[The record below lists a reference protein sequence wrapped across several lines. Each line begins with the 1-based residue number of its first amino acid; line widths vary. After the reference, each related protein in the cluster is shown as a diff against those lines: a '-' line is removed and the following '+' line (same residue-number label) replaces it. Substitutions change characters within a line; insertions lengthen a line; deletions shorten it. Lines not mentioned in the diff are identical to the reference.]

1 MQKATQKTSYSG
13 FAKCSC
19 IALSLLLCG
28 IFSVCAQE
36 QIPANSPYKNPGL
49 SIEQRV
55 DDLLMRMTP
64 EEKVGQLST
73 LLGWHM
79 YTKTKNGVVAS
90 EVLKTAVATQN
101 IGALWGTL
109 RADPWTQK
117 TLQTGLNP
125 QLAAKATNAIQKI
138 AVEESRLGI
147 PLFLAEE
154 AMHGHMAIGTT
165 EFPAAIAQ
173 ASTFNPDLNQKMGA
187 AIAAELRAQG
197 AHIGY
202 GPILDL
208 AREPRWS
215 RVEETFGEDPYLIAE
230 MGLGLIKGFQ
240 GSGIDQKDRVIST
253 LKHFAAYGVSE
264 GGHNG
269 GAVHVGERE
278 LMQAYMYPFKKAI
291 DNGALSVMTA
301 YSSVD
306 GIPSTAHK
314 KLLAGL
320 LREQWGFKGFVV
332 SDLGSI
338 EGIKNDHHAA
348 ATLEEA
354 AALAM
359 YAGVDVDLGGNGFD
373 DALFSAFKAGE
384 ISEGRL
390 DEAVKNV
397 LRLKFKMGLFENPYV
412 DEKLPLKVVRNPEHT
427 ALAKEVA
434 LEGITLLKN
443 EGRLL
448 PLSKDLKKIAVIGPN
463 ADTMYNQLG
472 DYTAPQDPEYIIT
485 PLEGIRAKWPNAQVT
500 YVKGT
505 AIRDTTQT
513 DIPAAVAAAKEAEVA
528 IVVLGGSSARDF
540 KTEYLETG
548 AASVSSKEDELLS
561 DMESGEG
568 YDRSTL
574 DLMGKQLELLQ
585 AVAATG
591 TPTVLVL
598 ITGRPLLINWP
609 AKHIPAILDAWYP
622 GSQGGHALADVLIGD
637 YNPAGRLPISIPRS
651 VGQTPVYYNHW
662 WPKRRDYVEES
673 AAALYAF
680 GHGLSYTQFEYSGLT
695 ISQSG
700 NGKNTAFD
708 VSVTIENTGDHDGDE
723 VVQMY
728 LRDEVSS
735 VVTPVKQLR
744 GFKRIHLAKGE
755 SKTLSFKITPED
767 LALYNVDMDF
777 VAEAGS
783 FEIQLGA
790 SSQDIRLTHTL
801 TLTETIPIKN

>member
-19 IALSLLLCG
+19 LVLSFILFG
-28 IFSVCAQE
+28 IFSVCAQDK
-36 QIPANSPYKNPGL
+36 IPPHAAYKNPGL

-55 DDLLMRMTP
+55 DDLLKRMTP

-73 LLGWHM
+73 LLGWPM

-90 EVLKTAVATQN
+90 EALKTAVATQN

-314 KLLAGL
+314 KLLTGL

-359 YAGVDVDLGGNGFD
+359 NAGVDVDLGGNGFD

-384 ISEGRL
+384 VSEERL

-397 LRLKFKMGLFENPYV
+397 LRLKFEMGLFENPYV
-412 DEKLPLKVVRNPEHT
+412 DEKLPAKVVRNPEHT

-443 EGRLL
+443 EGNLL
-448 PLSKDLKKIAVIGPN
+448 PLSKELKKIAVIGPN

-485 PLEGIRAKWPNAQVT
+485 PLEGIRAKWPNAEVT

-622 GSQGGHALADVLIGD
+622 GSQGGHALAEVLIGD

-673 AAALYAF
+673 AGALYAF

-700 NGKNTAFD
+700 NGKDTAFD
-708 VSVTIENTGDHDGDE
+708 VSVTVENTGDHDGDE
-723 VVQMY
+723 VVQLY

-801 TLTETIPIKN
+801 MLTETIRIKN

>member
-19 IALSLLLCG
+19 LVLSFILFG
-28 IFSVCAQE
+28 IFSVCAQDK
-36 QIPANSPYKNPGL
+36 IPTHAAYKNPGL

-55 DDLLMRMTP
+55 DDLLKRMTP

-73 LLGWHM
+73 LLGWPM
-79 YTKTKNGVVAS
+79 YTKTKKGVVAS
-90 EVLKTAVATQN
+90 EALKTAVATQN

-125 QLAAKATNAIQKI
+125 QLVAKATNAIQKI

-314 KLLAGL
+314 KLLTGL
-320 LREQWGFKGFVV
+320 LREQWVFKGFVV

-359 YAGVDVDLGGNGFD
+359 NAGVDVDLGGNGFD

-384 ISEGRL
+384 ISEDRL
-390 DEAVKNV
+390 DEAVENV
-397 LRLKFKMGLFENPYV
+397 LRLKFEMGLFENPYV
-412 DEKLPLKVVRNPEHT
+412 DEKLPAKVVRNPEHT

-443 EGRLL
+443 EGNLL
-448 PLSKDLKKIAVIGPN
+448 PLSKELKKIAVIGPN

-485 PLEGIRAKWPNAQVT
+485 PLEGIRAKWPNAEVT
-500 YVKGT
+500 YIKGT

-622 GSQGGHALADVLIGD
+622 GSQGGHALAEVLIGD

-673 AAALYAF
+673 AGALYAF
-680 GHGLSYTQFEYSGLT
+680 GHGLSYTQFEYSNLT

-700 NGKNTAFD
+700 NGNDTAFD
-708 VSVTIENTGDHDGDE
+708 VSVTVENTGDHDGDE
-723 VVQMY
+723 VVQLY

-755 SKTLSFKITPED
+755 SKALSFQITPED
-767 LALYNVDMDF
+767 LAFYNVDMDF

-790 SSQDIRLTHTL
+790 SSQDIRLTDTL
-801 TLTETIPIKN
+801 TLTETIRLKN

>member
-1 MQKATQKTSYSG
+1 MYSIYLKKLIATVAVLVSVAQL
-13 FAKCSC
+13 FAQDK
-19 IALSLLLCG
+19 
-28 IFSVCAQE
+28 
-36 QIPANSPYKNPGL
+36 IPANAAYKSPNL
-49 SIEQRV
+49 TIEQRV
-55 DDLLMRMTP
+55 EDLLVRMTP

-73 LLGWHM
+73 LLGWPM
-79 YTKTKNGVVAS
+79 YTKTNNGVEAS
-90 EVLKTAVATQN
+90 EALKTAVANQK

-125 QLAAKATNAIQKI
+125 VLAAEATNAIQKI

-173 ASTFNPDLNQKMGA
+173 ASTFNPQLIEKMGSV
-187 AIAAELRAQG
+187 IASELRAQG

-215 RVEETFGEDPYLIAE
+215 RVEETFGEDPYLISE

-240 GSGIDQKDRVIST
+240 GDGINNPEQVIST

-269 GAVHVGERE
+269 GAVHIGRRE
-278 LMQAYMYPFKKAI
+278 LMQDYMYPFKKAI
-291 DNGALSVMTA
+291 DAGALSVMTA

-306 GIPSTAHK
+306 GIPSTANK
-314 KLLAGL
+314 KLLTDL
-320 LREQWGFKGFVV
+320 LREQWGFTGFVV

-348 ATLEEA
+348 SSLEEA
-354 AALAM
+354 AAIAM
-359 YAGVDVDLGGNGFD
+359 NAGVDVDLGGNGFD
-373 DALFSAFKAGE
+373 DALLEAFQDGNVLEK
-384 ISEGRL
+384 RL
-390 DEAVKNV
+390 DSAVAHV
-397 LRLKFKMGLFENPYV
+397 LRLKFEMGLFENPYV
-412 DEKLPLKVVRNPEHT
+412 DEKLPAKVVRNTQHI

-443 EGRLL
+443 EGDLL
-448 PLSKDLKKIAVIGPN
+448 PLSKNLKKIAVIGPN
-463 ADTMYNQLG
+463 ADMMYNQLG

-485 PLEGIRAKWPNAQVT
+485 PLEGIRAKWPHAQII

-505 AIRDTTQT
+505 AIRDTIQT
-513 DIPAAVAAAKEAEVA
+513 DIPAAVKAAQYAEVA

-548 AASVSSKEDELLS
+548 AATVSTKDDKILS

-568 YDRSTL
+568 YDRGTL

-585 AVAATG
+585 AVEATG
-591 TPTVLVL
+591 TPTILVL

-622 GSQGGHALADVLIGD
+622 GSQGGHALADVLIGE

-673 AAALYAF
+673 ASPLYAF
-680 GHGLSYTQFEYSGLT
+680 GHGLSYTTFDYSDLK

-700 NGKNTAFD
+700 TDTDKLIE
-708 VSVTIENTGDHDGDE
+708 VSVSVKNSGAQAGDE
-723 VVQMY
+723 VVQLY
-728 LRDEVSS
+728 LRDLVSS
-735 VVTPVKQLR
+735 VVTPVKQLS
-744 GFKRIHLAKGE
+744 GFERIHLAKGE
-755 SKTLSFKITPED
+755 SKTLRFTLTPEE
-767 LALYNVDMDF
+767 LALYNAEMKH
-777 VAEAGS
+777 VAEAGE
-783 FEIQLGA
+783 FEVQVGA
-790 SSQDIRLTHTL
+790 SSKDIRLTGSFELAEAILFT
-801 TLTETIPIKN
+801 TQTK

>member
-13 FAKCSC
+13 FSKR
-19 IALSLLLCG
+19 IWLALHLIVFG
-28 IFSVCAQE
+28 IFALCAQDK
-36 QIPANSPYKNPGL
+36 IPADAAYKNPNL
-49 SIEQRV
+49 PIEERV
-55 DDLLMRMTP
+55 DDLLTRMTP

-73 LLGWHM
+73 LLGWPM
-79 YTKTKNGVVAS
+79 YTKTENGVEAS
-90 EVLKTAVATQN
+90 EALKTAVTNQK

-125 QLAAKATNAIQKI
+125 VLAAEATNAIQKI

-173 ASTFNPDLNQKMGA
+173 ASTFNPQLIEKMGS
-187 AIAAELRAQG
+187 AIATELRAQG

-215 RVEETFGEDPYLIAE
+215 RVEETFGEDPYLISE

-240 GSGIDQKDRVIST
+240 GDGINNPEQVIST

-269 GAVHVGERE
+269 GAVHIGERE
-278 LMQAYMYPFKKAI
+278 LMQDYMYPFKKAI
-291 DNGALSVMTA
+291 DAGALSVMTA

-306 GIPSTAHK
+306 GIPSTANK
-314 KLLAGL
+314 KLLTGL
-320 LREQWGFKGFVV
+320 LREQWGFTGFVV

-348 ATLEEA
+348 SSLEEA
-354 AALAM
+354 AAIAM
-359 YAGVDVDLGGNGFD
+359 NAGVDVDLGGNGFD
-373 DALFSAFKAGE
+373 DALLKAFQDGDV
-384 ISEGRL
+384 SEERL
-390 DEAVKNV
+390 DEAVAHV

-412 DEKLPLKVVRNPEHT
+412 NEKLPAKVVRNAQHI

-443 EGRLL
+443 QGNLL
-448 PLSKDLKKIAVIGPN
+448 PLSKNLKKIAVIGPN

-485 PLEGIRAKWPNAQVT
+485 PLEGIRAKWPNAQIS

-513 DIPAAVAAAKEAEVA
+513 DIPAAVKAAQDAEVA

-548 AASVSSKEDELLS
+548 AATVSSKDDNILS

-568 YDRSTL
+568 YDRASL

-585 AVAATG
+585 AVEATG
-591 TPTVLVL
+591 TPTILVL

-622 GSQGGHALADVLIGD
+622 GSQGGHALADVLIGE

-673 AAALYAF
+673 ASALYAF
-680 GHGLSYTQFEYSGLT
+680 GHGLSYTTFDYSDLK

-700 NGKNTAFD
+700 TGTDKLIE
-708 VSVTIENTGDHDGDE
+708 VSVTVKNTGAQAGDE
-723 VVQMY
+723 VVQLY
-728 LRDEVSS
+728 LRDVVSS

-744 GFKRIHLAKGE
+744 GFERIHLAKGE
-755 SKTLSFKITPED
+755 SKTLTFTLTPEE
-767 LALYNVDMDF
+767 LALYNADMEQ
-777 VAEAGS
+777 VTEAGE
-783 FEIQLGA
+783 FEVQIGA
-790 SSQDIRLTHTL
+790 SSRDIRLSGTL
-801 TLTETIPIKN
+801 TLNETIYLKN

>member
-19 IALSLLLCG
+19 LVLSFILFG
-28 IFSVCAQE
+28 IFSVCAQDK
-36 QIPANSPYKNPGL
+36 IPPHAAYKNPGL

-55 DDLLMRMTP
+55 DDLLMRMTT

-73 LLGWHM
+73 LLGWPM
-79 YTKTKNGVVAS
+79 YTKTKKGVVAS
-90 EVLKTAVATQN
+90 EALKTAVATQN

-187 AIAAELRAQG
+187 AIAVELRAQG

-240 GSGIDQKDRVIST
+240 GSGIDQKDRVIAT

-314 KLLAGL
+314 KLLTGL

-359 YAGVDVDLGGNGFD
+359 NAGVDVDLGGNGFD
-373 DALFSAFKAGE
+373 DALFSAFKAGDV
-384 ISEGRL
+384 SEDRL

-397 LRLKFKMGLFENPYV
+397 LRLKFEMGLFENPYV
-412 DEKLPLKVVRNPEHT
+412 DEKLPAKVVRNPEHT

-443 EGRLL
+443 EGNLL

-485 PLEGIRAKWPNAQVT
+485 PLEGIRAKWPNAEVT

-622 GSQGGHALADVLIGD
+622 GSQGGQALAEVLIGD

-700 NGKNTAFD
+700 NGKDTAFD
-708 VSVTIENTGDHDGDE
+708 VSVTVENTGDHDGDE
-723 VVQMY
+723 VVQLY

-755 SKTLSFKITPED
+755 SKTLSFQITPED

-790 SSQDIRLTHTL
+790 SSQDIRLTDTL

>member
-1 MQKATQKTSYSG
+1 MQKTTQKTSYSG

-19 IALSLLLCG
+19 IVLSFILSG
-28 IFSVCAQE
+28 ILSVRAQE

-73 LLGWHM
+73 LLGWPM

-165 EFPAAIAQ
+165 DFPAAIAQ

-230 MGLGLIKGFQ
+230 MGLGLIQGFQ

-314 KLLAGL
+314 KLLTGL

-359 YAGVDVDLGGNGFD
+359 NAGVDVDLGGKGFD
-373 DALFSAFKAGE
+373 DALFSAFKAGDV
-384 ISEGRL
+384 SEERL
-390 DEAVKNV
+390 NEAVKNV
-397 LRLKFKMGLFENPYV
+397 LRLKFEMGLFENPYV
-412 DEKLPLKVVRNPEHT
+412 DEKLPAKVVRNREHT

-443 EGRLL
+443 EGNLL

-622 GSQGGHALADVLIGD
+622 GSQGGHALAEVLIGD

-680 GHGLSYTQFEYSGLT
+680 GHGLSYTKFEYSGLT

-700 NGKNTAFD
+700 NGKDTAFD
-708 VSVTIENTGDHDGDE
+708 VSVTVENTGDHDGDE
-723 VVQMY
+723 VVQLY

-790 SSQDIRLTHTL
+790 SSQDIRLTDTL
-801 TLTETIPIKN
+801 TLTETIRIKN

>member
-13 FAKCSC
+13 FAQCSYL
-19 IALSLLLCG
+19 ALSLLLFG
-28 IFSVCAQE
+28 IFSVCAQDK
-36 QIPANSPYKNPGL
+36 IPANAAYKNPGL

-73 LLGWHM
+73 LLGWPM

-90 EVLKTAVATQN
+90 EALKTAVATQK

-314 KLLAGL
+314 KLLTGL

-359 YAGVDVDLGGNGFD
+359 NAGVDVDLGGNGFD
-373 DALFSAFKAGE
+373 DALFSAFKAGQ
-384 ISEGRL
+384 ISEDRL

-397 LRLKFKMGLFENPYV
+397 LRLKFEMGLFENPYV
-412 DEKLPLKVVRNPEHT
+412 DEKLPAKVVRNPQHT

-443 EGRLL
+443 EGNLL

-485 PLEGIRAKWPNAQVT
+485 PLEGIRAKWPGAEVT

-673 AAALYAF
+673 AGALYAF

-708 VSVTIENTGDHDGDE
+708 VSVTIENTGDQDGDE
-723 VVQMY
+723 VVQLY

-801 TLTETIPIKN
+801 TLTETIPVKN